1 VDTQIW
7 NELPPALGFGR
18 QIPPLLQDTALS
30 AWQATK
36 VGVQVGSTSTVVPA
50 DGVHAPEGV
59 DVMVTKVLPAPVVQL
74 LLNCVHTLLRWPDA
88 HPFVVVPQA
97 EPVEMLATG

>member
-1 VDTQIW
+1 VDTQIL
-7 NELPPALGFGR
+7 NEVPPALGFGR
-18 QIPPLLQDTALS
+18 QIPPLSQDTALS

-50 DGVHAPEGV
+50 DGVHAPSGV
-59 DVMVTKVLPAPVVQL
+59 DVMVMKAPAVPVVQL
-74 LLNCVHTLLRWPDA
+74 LLSCEHTLLRWPDA
-88 HPFVVVPQA
+88 HPFVVLQA